1 MIVQEGLAPVSKTIA
16 MNGVAATL
24 SNPSL
29 YKIAGKAGRWVI
41 KNLPFIINNKLNAW
55 YKQRDMPVP
64 PKESFGEWFKKNR

>member
-1 MIVQEGLAPVSKTIA
+1 MQEGLAPVSKTIA
-16 MNGVAATL
+16 MNGMAATL

-55 YKQRDMPVP
+55 YK
-64 PKESFGEWFKKNR
+64 